1 MGEPGEGE
9 KLRLHACS
17 SGTSIRAAPN
27 IYLEPEGNYRVRF
40 VRRKDRKVRTITVG
54 RFKTVEE
61 ATIVRNQWL
70 SNEDKNSAP
79 H

>member
-1 MGEPGEGE
+1 V
-9 KLRLHACS
+9 KVVA
-17 SGTSIRAAPN
+17 N
-27 IYLEPEGNYRVRF
+27 VYLEPEGNYRVRF
-40 VRRKDRKVRTITVG
+40 VRRKDGKVRTITVG